1 MYRMSGP
8 PTVSLKVHPGREYAM
23 ILEQTKTVYDNLLA
37 DKYNKLSAD
46 ILAKKA
52 NFDGQATVLAKT
64 DTDKAL
70 EYSVKAQDAINKM
83 YKEMFDELTE
93 LHKDYQHKLNKMMQT
108 MEEKWRQDHIA
119 QAQKAH

>member
-1 MYRMSGP
+1 MSGP